1 MTQNGNFNKY
11 YLRLFICF
19 ILQLFKKNMSTE
31 NIERNRFHETVNS
44 SEIND
49 YIEKNLDSFSTAK
62 SNEGFWNLHN
72 KNNPS
77 DDSDQIKTV
86 FGVCFTFVVLLILGT
101 YSCLF

>member
-1 MTQNGNFNKY
+1 MFYFK
-11 YLRLFICF
+11 I
-19 ILQLFKKNMSTE
+19 ILKNMSTE
-31 NIERNRFHETVNS
+31 NIKRNQFHETVNS

-49 YIEKNLDSFSTAK
+49 YLEKSLDSFSTAK

>member
-1 MTQNGNFNKY
+1 
-11 YLRLFICF
+11 
-19 ILQLFKKNMSTE
+19 MSTE

-49 YIEKNLDSFSTAK
+49 YIEKSLDSFSTAK

-86 FGVCFTFVVLLILGT
+86 FVVCFTFVVLLILGT

>member
-1 MTQNGNFNKY
+1 MFYFTIIQ
-11 YLRLFICF
+11 
-19 ILQLFKKNMSTE
+19 KNMSTDKLK
-31 NIERNRFHETVNS
+31 NNQFHDAVRS
-44 SEIND
+44 SEISK
-49 YIEKNLDSFSTAK
+49 YIENSLDNFSNTNN
-62 SNEGFWNLHN
+62 NEGFWNLHN